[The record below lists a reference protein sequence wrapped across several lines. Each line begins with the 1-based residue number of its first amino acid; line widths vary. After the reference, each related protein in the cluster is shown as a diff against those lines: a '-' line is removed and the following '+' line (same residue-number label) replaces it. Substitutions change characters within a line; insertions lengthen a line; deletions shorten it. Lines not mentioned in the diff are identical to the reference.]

1 LRSNSAIQELKSRNS
16 HFERPDDPDSAE
28 RPDGLGSAERPVWI
42 GLIPVC
48 FGLIEDSFAIPTTV
62 AGVAGA
68 AVEFEASWFLRTPRR
83 VVITEASQASA
94 VVGQGEPVRR
104 GKRRDEAVQSALGE
118 WVPRLA
124 EAPVQALLWVSD
136 QPV

>member
-16 HFERPDDPDSAE
+16 HFERPDDLDSPE
-28 RPDGLGSAERPVWI
+28 RPDGPGLPERAVWF

-48 FGLIEDSFAIPTTV
+48 FGSIEDSFAIPTMV

-68 AVEFEASWFLRTPRR
+68 AVELEASLFLRTPRQ
-83 VVITEASQASA
+83 VVRMEARQTSA

-104 GKRRDEAVQSALGE
+104 GRRRGEAVRSALGE
-118 WVPRLA
+118 WAPRLA
-124 EAPVQALLWVSD
+124 EASGQALLWVSD
-136 QPV
+136 QWV